1 MGTGVIDALSFYN
14 AVEDGIVVQDVTMES
29 ILKTGERCTTS
40 LYVNNDLI
48 KACEIFEVSVDS
60 FEKTESEYYV
70 VFEVPEGQSMLTS
83 NGSVVASST
92 ESTFLLK
99 DVDITASNYGVQV
112 CSDAAGTS
120 CDSGVLVDLKD
131 DEIDLPADCSFR

>member
-1 MGTGVIDALSFYN
+1 MLPD
-14 AVEDGIVVQDVTMES
+14 Q
-29 ILKTGERCTTS
+29 
-40 LYVNNDLI
+40 
-48 KACEIFEVSVDS
+48 
-60 FEKTESEYYV
+60 SEYYV

-131 DEIDLPADCSFR
+131 DEIDLPADCSSL